1 MPIWKGDDASDP
13 VDYRPISLTPHLS
26 KIIERT
32 VRIQMTTFLDEN
44 NLLEDSQH
52 GSRGGRS
59 TLTQLL
65 KQYDLLVEKLARGQN
80 VDVTFLDFSKAFDL
94 VDHSLL
100 LKKIKE
106 KGFQGKLLS

>member
-1 MPIWKGDDASDP
+1 
-13 VDYRPISLTPHLS
+13 
-26 KIIERT
+26 
-32 VRIQMTTFLDEN
+32 MTTFLDEN

-65 KQYDLLVEKLARGQN
+65 KQHDLLVEKLARGQN

-106 KGFQGKLLS
+106 KGFRGKLLSWLQAFLSNRKQCVRVGQNISTEARLH